1 MPLARTFF
9 QKDTDGSQSLQR
21 FVSSAINP
29 FGQELDMLI
38 DRSKDILQ
46 QTIRKYKNPL
56 FDITKALNISFQGE
70 VGLDAG
76 GLTRE
81 FFHLLMNRLQKP
93 TGSLD
98 LFEGTG
104 GHLVPITNYD
114 YLSGGFFVL
123 VGKMILHSVL
133 NACPGMPG
141 LSPAVVSYLVSGNR
155 DSCIEHIVL
164 EDVPDPVYQEKM
176 SKVLWCFKLLG
187 LLASCIVTS
196 WFK

>member
-1 MPLARTFF
+1 MPLAHTFF

-21 FVSSAINP
+21 FLSSATNP

-38 DRSKDILQ
+38 DRSKDIVQ

-70 VGLDAG
+70 VGLDAE

-81 FFHLLMNRLQKP
+81 FFHLLMNRFQKP

-114 YLSGGFFVL
+114 YLSGGFFCL
-123 VGKMILHSVL
+123 GWEDDLAFSPKCSPR
-133 NACPGMPG
+133 NARVT
-141 LSPAVVSYLVSGNR
+141 PAVVSFLY
-155 DSCIEHIVL
+155 
-164 EDVPDPVYQEKM
+164 
-176 SKVLWCFKLLG
+176 
-187 LLASCIVTS
+187 
-196 WFK
+196 

>member
-1 MPLARTFF
+1 MPLAHTFF
-9 QKDTDGSQSLQR
+9 QKDTDGSQSLQQ
-21 FVSSAINP
+21 FVSNAINP

-56 FDITKALNISFQGE
+56 FHITKALNISFQGE

-104 GHLVPITNYD
+104 GHLVPITNYNL
-114 YLSGGFFVL
+114 LSFWWGFFCL
-123 VGKMILHSVL
+123 GWEDDLAFSPKCLPR
-133 NACPGMPG
+133 NAWIIPSSSFTYC
-141 LSPAVVSYLVSGNR
+141 
-155 DSCIEHIVL
+155 
-164 EDVPDPVYQEKM
+164 
-176 SKVLWCFKLLG
+176 
-187 LLASCIVTS
+187 
-196 WFK
+196 